1 MVVQEGTPSEEKRQQ
16 EKTKKMEIGDDL
28 CMLRE
33 RITELLQN
41 NNEYAILNLIYNIL
55 IEAERTPIDPPLSV
69 QKVG

>member
-1 MVVQEGTPSEEKRQQ
+1 
-16 EKTKKMEIGDDL
+16 MEIDDDDL
-28 CMLRE
+28 IALRE
-33 RITELLQN
+33 RITELLPN